1 MNYIALGIIVLTL
14 LPIICGLLLGLL
26 RGWRRSALRFGLVI
40 LALILAIALCGV
52 VSSAI
57 LNMQVPGEEIT
68 LREFIVQMLADT
80 LQGIDLGN
88 LGSALAESVLKIIMF
103 VLLFDAALFL
113 TWAIVFPICK
123 IFVKPYKDSEGN
135 VKKRRLIGM
144 GIGAVQGLVVGL
156 VFCIMISGLAFQV
169 GKLGNA
175 VVYLN
180 DLQGSTA
187 KTSEDST
194 SSGDSGESSS
204 QAGMEIL
211 DMFSEY
217 TETSTGKFYNS
228 FSTIFDAVSRVDL
241 PESDR
246 KITLSGTV
254 DAVNGMAQMA
264 HQVKQLQDVDF
275 SNLFN
280 FDGDKG
286 DNVDLQ
292 KVNEVFEALDSINGD
307 LSPEAKET
315 IKDTLSAIG
324 DSMDLPVDLDFGDV
338 DFDKV
343 EFAKE
348 GEIIGQLVDYAKQD
362 NPSQED
368 AKDVAEKVLDSN
380 LIVPALQGSN
390 FNAEDVLTEEQR
402 ETISDVLDELESDES
417 KNIDPDKLQALRD
430 LLGLGK

>member
-194 SSGDSGESSS
+194 PSGDSGESSS

-362 NPSQED
+362 SPSQKD

>member
-180 DLQGSTA
+180 DLQGCTA

-194 SSGDSGESSS
+194 PSGDSGESSS

-280 FDGDKG
+280 FDGDKD

-324 DSMDLPVDLDFGDV
+324 ESMDLPVDLDFGNV

-362 NPSQED
+362 SPSQKD